1 MRRTRKGLNDSRMI
15 DPGTHPVSIVALAC
29 IGAGVGVLISLMNAC
44 WPLGL
49 GIIGRQS
56 RQDVSVRPRLAIVG
70 ACIAVGVISLMVR
83 PGPEGLAGTVFGW
96 ILLALLVLDV
106 EHFWLPDRLTYP
118 LAAIGL
124 VVGIWLPPA
133 FMDRIIGCVAGFI
146 SLAGIAYGY
155 RAITGR
161 IGLGGGDPRL
171 FAGIGAWLGWFAL
184 PFVLLMASVLG
195 LALVAY
201 DRLLG
206 RRIHRHSRIPLGA
219 LLAAAAWLF
228 WLVSPLRAW

>member
-1 MRRTRKGLNDSRMI
+1 MI
-15 DPGTHPVSIVALAC
+15 DPGAHPASIAATAC
-29 IGAGVGVLISLMNAC
+29 IGAGVGILISAATAR

-49 GIIGRQS
+49 GAVGHQL
-56 RQDVSVRPRLAIVG
+56 RQDLPVRPLLAIVG
-70 ACIAVGVISLMVR
+70 AGIAIGIFSLVAR
-83 PGPEGLAGTVFGW
+83 PEPQGWAGAVFGW

-124 VVGIWLPPA
+124 VVGIWLPPD
-133 FMDRIIGCVAGFI
+133 FLDRAIGCVAGFT

-184 PFVLLMASVLG
+184 PFILLMAAVFG

-201 DRLLG
+201 DRLSG
-206 RRIHRHSRIPLGA
+206 RLIHRHSRIPLGA
-219 LLAAAAWLF
+219 LLAAAAWIY
-228 WLVSPLRAW
+228 WLVSPLSEWGGWR